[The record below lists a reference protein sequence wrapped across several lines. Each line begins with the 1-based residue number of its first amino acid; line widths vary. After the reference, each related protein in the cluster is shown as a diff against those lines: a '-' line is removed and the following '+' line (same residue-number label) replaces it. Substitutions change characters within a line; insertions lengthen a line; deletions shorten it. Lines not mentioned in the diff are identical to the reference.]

1 MKYFS
6 VVFPGGLCVYYANM
20 FLIIGGFFL
29 GLCYY
34 LFFGGGAQKSLLI
47 LFLLKIS
54 FSLFKVLKLTLIKEI
69 QNSLYLLVGQP

>member
-1 MKYFS
+1 MCILCKHVFNYRWVFS
-6 VVFPGGLCVYYANM
+6 WFMLLP
-20 FLIIGGFFL
+20 FFL
-29 GLCYY
+29 
-34 LFFGGGAQKSLLI
+34 GGGAQKSLLI